1 MSNKK
6 SEQIKLTLPVNAA
19 YVSAARLTT
28 SSIANRLG
36 FEIDEIEDI
45 KTAVSEACTYVIKK
59 HNSSETNDSFKI
71 CFDFLDNILNI
82 SISLKNF
89 SEKESEN
96 EEMSLLVIKALMNTL
111 EIKTS
116 EEGLNI
122 QMSKRHVST
131 FFGV

>member
-1 MSNKK
+1 MNNKK

-59 HNSSETNDSFKI
+59 HNQAETNDSFKI
-71 CFDFLDNILNI
+71 CFDFLDDILNI

-122 QMSKRHVST
+122 QMSKKHVST